1 MTQST
6 WQQVYDFWFK
16 ECTAE
21 DWFGKNPDFDKLIWD
36 RFGDICEAAARGEC
50 YGWRDTLR
58 GRLAEIVVLDQF
70 SRNVW
75 RDTPRAFSQDGMAL
89 VLAQEAVQHPEYAQL
104 GQRERQFILM
114 PYMHSESRAIH
125 KVAVE
130 LFKALGDE
138 QTLEYEYRH
147 KVIIDRFARY
157 PHRNKILGRQSTAEE
172 VKFLEE
178 PHSSF

>member
-1 MTQST
+1 MNETA
-6 WQQVYDFWFK
+6 WIKVHHFWFN

-21 DWFGKNPDFDKLIWD
+21 DWFGKDPAFDRLIWQ
-36 RFGDICEAAARGEC
+36 RFGSICEAAAQGEC
-50 YGWRDTLR
+50 AHWRKTLR

-89 VLAQEAVQHPEYAQL
+89 VLAQEAILQPEYEHL
-104 GQRERQFILM
+104 GQSEKQFILM
-114 PYMHSESRAIH
+114 PFMHSESRYIH
-125 KVAVE
+125 RQAVK

-147 KVIIDRFARY
+147 KVIIDRFGRY
-157 PHRNKILGRQSTAEE
+157 PHRNRILGRASTHEE
-172 VKFLEE
+172 IEFLKQ
-178 PHSSF
+178 PGSSF

>member
-89 VLAQEAVQHPEYAQL
+89 VLAQEAVQHPEYPQL

-114 PYMHSESRAIH
+114 PYMHSESRAIRSEEH
-125 KVAVE
+125 TSE
-130 LFKALGDE
+130 LQSRGHLVCRLLLE
-138 QTLEYEYRH
+138 QKNTRH
-147 KVIIDRFARY
+147 PGIR
-157 PHRNKILGRQSTAEE
+157 RQ
-172 VKFLEE
+172 
-178 PHSSF
+178 